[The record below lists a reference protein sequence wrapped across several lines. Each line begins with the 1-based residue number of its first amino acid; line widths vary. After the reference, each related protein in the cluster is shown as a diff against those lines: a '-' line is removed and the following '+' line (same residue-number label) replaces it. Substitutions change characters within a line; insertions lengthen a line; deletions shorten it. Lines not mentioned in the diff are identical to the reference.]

1 MQVCGLCFAIKQ
13 KITVTAVKAVT
24 VILVFSEGERF
35 MDVSSLLLGYFIVL
49 SGYLRGY
56 LSSL

>member
-1 MQVCGLCFAIKQ
+1 MP
-13 KITVTAVKAVT
+13 
-24 VILVFSEGERF
+24 VFSEGERF

-49 SGYLRGY
+49 SGYLWGY